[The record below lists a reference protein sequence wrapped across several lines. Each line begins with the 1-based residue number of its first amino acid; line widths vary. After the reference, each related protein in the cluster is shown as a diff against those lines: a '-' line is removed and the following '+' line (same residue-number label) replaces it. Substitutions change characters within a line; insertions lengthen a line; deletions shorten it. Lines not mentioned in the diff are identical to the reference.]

1 FQPLGRDQG
10 ELETAVECQ
19 QLDERMHRAT
29 VLQVANQ
36 SDMRTVEQLAQ
47 AGELRED
54 GVEVQERLA
63 GVLSGAVT
71 AVHHRDISRTR
82 ELRDGTLFGMPN
94 HHGVHIATHDTAGV
108 IDGFTLR
115 HRRKGETRGVANGSA
130 QAAESGTEANARTGT
145 RFEKQVA

>member
-1 FQPLGRDQG
+1 ETFLLHARGVNDVSTAQPFFEGMGLLDDMAIASGLFQQGLRHFQPFGRYQG
-10 ELETAVECQ
+10 ELKTAVECQ

-82 ELRDGTLFGMPN
+82 ELRD
-94 HHGVHIATHDTAGV
+94 
-108 IDGFTLR
+108 
-115 HRRKGETRGVANGSA
+115 
-130 QAAESGTEANARTGT
+130 
-145 RFEKQVA
+145 